1 MVGPFIFLTFALL
14 SVPQPQS
21 PAASAV
27 IYGTVLD
34 RDGRPAQEIGLTAM
48 PLGVALAAILPHEKT
63 DQLGRFR
70 LAVPWWGRYT
80 VFAEDEIAGYSQFS
94 TGPGGER
101 TIWEVT
107 VSPDQPQVQFDLVL
121 PPKAGFLRLRLPN
134 RRTEAAIDNVQVTVM
149 SSDSP

>member
-27 IYGTVLD
+27 IYGTVVD

-48 PLGVALAAILPHEKT
+48 PLGVALAAILPHAKT

-80 VFAEDEIAGYSQFS
+80 VFAEDKIAGYSQFS

-101 TIWEVT
+101 TIREV
-107 VSPDQPQVQFDLVL
+107 SFSRPA
-121 PPKAGFLRLRLPN
+121 AGSIRSGSSS
-134 RRTEAAIDNVQVTVM
+134 EGWISAASFNESQDGGC
-149 SSDSP
+149 D